1 MNRDNVIG
9 QGAFISRNDIPSS
22 FFENKINDIV
32 TTEADGKEVLDSK
45 YINSIYRYTPP
56 QNNPDIRLRLLV
68 IDRSR
73 ATNDFIKLLP
83 QVLVDGEY
91 VAVPQANSVFVSD
104 QEFTGFD
111 ALPGYV
117 LPVAI
122 SIPIIIIAL
131 ALALGLGIGIP
142 MSQNRKMLKQ
152 GFAISNKKVD
162 ILTTAVGS
170 VFKQIINRTSVTN
183 IKKTPQ
189 MLQAN
194 KKDGASSPSKP
205 SAPAAKKPAG
215 PTKPS
220 APGAKPTAPA
230 KPKAP
235 APTKKIE

>member
-1 MNRDNVIG
+1 MKSLDSYYVQLNGETSVNTVARVSPDSSALALNPNRVTNPLMNRDNVIG

-32 TTEADGKEVLDSK
+32 ATEADGTEILDSK

-91 VAVPQANSVFVSD
+91 VPVPQANSVFVSD
-104 QEFTGFD
+104 QEFTGFN

-122 SIPIIIIAL
+122 SIPIIVIAL

-152 GFAISNKKVD
+152 GFAISNKSWYSD
-162 ILTTAVGS
+162 NS
-170 VFKQIINRTSVTN
+170 RW
-183 IKKTPQ
+183 
-189 MLQAN
+189 
-194 KKDGASSPSKP
+194 
-205 SAPAAKKPAG
+205 
-215 PTKPS
+215 
-220 APGAKPTAPA
+220 
-230 KPKAP
+230 
-235 APTKKIE
+235 